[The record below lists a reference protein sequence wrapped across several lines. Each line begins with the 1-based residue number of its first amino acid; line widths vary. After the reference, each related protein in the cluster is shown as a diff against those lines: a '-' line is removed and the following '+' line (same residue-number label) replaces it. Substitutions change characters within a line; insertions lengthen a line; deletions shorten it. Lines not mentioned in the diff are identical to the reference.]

1 LHFIAIHKLYI
12 FQILVI
18 FMGFNADD
26 DEHDYEFS
34 CPDCGSS
41 KVVVEEEHGVYHI
54 SRCKKCRY
62 KKDSF

>member
-1 LHFIAIHKLYI
+1 
-12 FQILVI
+12 
-18 FMGFNADD
+18 MGFNADD